1 MKHTAVLAAAVAAAS
16 LAVTGWGTY
25 KSAQV
30 ADDQLS
36 QSREQD
42 EAEKRAQ
49 AVKVTVWTEPGMIVI
64 ANRSLDPV
72 HAYLHAT
79 VGPESASLAIL
90 PAGIVPP
97 CRRVDIPMGT
107 APKKLFNA
115 TIRADMKLT
124 PERFTFVDAAGT
136 MWERQGW
143 GELVQV
149 DNPETSA
156 IAKGYGNNGVSY
168 LPTDDLV
175 SLKEVKLTALEECGV
190 AGG

>member
-42 EAEKRAQ
+42 EAEGRAQ
-49 AVKVTVWTEPGMIVI
+49 AVKVTVWTEPGVIVI

-79 VGPESASLAIL
+79 VGPESALLAIL

-97 CRRVDIPMGT
+97 CRRVDIPVGT
-107 APKKLFNA
+107 APKKVLNA
-115 TIRADMKLT
+115 EIRADMKLT

-143 GELVQV
+143 GELLRV
-149 DNPETSA
+149 NSPETSG
-156 IAKGYGNNGVSY
+156 IAKGYGNDGVSY

-175 SLKEVKLTALEECGV
+175 SLKGVKLSALEECGA